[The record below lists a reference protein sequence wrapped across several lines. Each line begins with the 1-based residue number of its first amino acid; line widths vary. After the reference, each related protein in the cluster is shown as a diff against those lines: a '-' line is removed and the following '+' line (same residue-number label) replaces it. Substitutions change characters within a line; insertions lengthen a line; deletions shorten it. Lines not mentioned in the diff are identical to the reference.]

1 MNPDVLAPFQVETPA
16 FTGTLGELAH
26 ALRTGRVLPGELE
39 LAALV
44 TRYLAHYRA
53 VAERDLELA
62 TETLPTLAR
71 LVELKL
77 RLLLP
82 TPPQAAETEELVT
95 ALETVLALEVFEG
108 AIGFLR
114 ERREERRH
122 LLSARAERPPLPRRA
137 RPLAGKLDRLAELAT
152 LRRVT
157 HYFELA
163 VERLT
168 LGAAM
173 TRLRER
179 LRRLGRGTL
188 QTLMDA
194 RDWPTVTVA
203 FSAMLELV
211 KEGEVNAVQRSAHEI
226 ELEPVD
232 FPVAPLS
239 PDPRL

>member
-1 MNPDVLAPFQVETPA
+1 MNPNHLTPFRVETPA
-16 FTGTLGELAH
+16 FTGALGELVQ
-26 ALRTGRVLPGELE
+26 ALRTGRVLPIELE
-39 LAALV
+39 LTDLV
-44 TRYLAHYRA
+44 TRYLDHYRR

-82 TPPQAAETEELVT
+82 TPPKVAAMEELEAV
-95 ALETVLALEVFEG
+95 LETVLALEAFEG

-114 ERREERRH
+114 ERREARRH
-122 LLSARAERPPLPRRA
+122 LVSAQAERPKLPRRP
-137 RPLAGKLDRLAELAT
+137 RPLVGKLGRLAELAT
-152 LRRVT
+152 RRRVT

-173 TRLRER
+173 TRLREGLGR
-179 LRRLGRGTL
+179 MGRGTL
-188 QTLMDA
+188 QTLMNA
-194 RDWPTVTVA
+194 HDWPTVTVA

-211 KEGEVNAVQRSAHEI
+211 KEGEVRAVQRSAFEI
-226 ELEPVD
+226 ELEPAE
-232 FPVAPLS
+232 PS
-239 PDPRL
+239 PHSLL

>member
-1 MNPDVLAPFQVETPA
+1 MNRSGPPTGDLPFQVDLPA

-26 ALRTGRVLPGELE
+26 ALRTGRVPPGELG
-39 LAALV
+39 LSSLV
-44 TRYLAHYRA
+44 TRYLVFYRG
-53 VAERDLELA
+53 VAERDLEGA

-77 RLLLP
+77 WLLLP
-82 TPPQAAETEELVT
+82 TPPKTAEAELETV
-95 ALETVLALEVFEG
+95 LETVLALEAFEE

-114 ERREERRH
+114 ERREERRY
-122 LLSARAERPPLPRRA
+122 LVSATAPRPNLPRRP

-152 LRRVT
+152 RRRVT

-168 LGAAM
+168 LGGVM

-179 LRRLGRGTL
+179 LGYLGRGTL

-194 RDWPTVTVA
+194 RDWPTLTVA

-226 ELEPVD
+226 ELEPAR
-232 FPVAPLS
+232 PAPTRTS
-239 PDPRL
+239 